1 MAEFVNYKE
10 VPFGD
15 KNYWEVDR
23 DLVQG
28 CVGNAFGWN
37 IEYKPVWDVE
47 GKIAG
52 WRPKAAVYARDGRD
66 EVVIAD
72 VNTNYEIKVDKDGY
86 VYINGNKYN
95 AFEDLKPAEK
105 RGLYDSCIENHIDIP
120 DTISK
125 DSPCYKQFMKEKE
138 MNK

>member
-1 MAEFVNYKE
+1 MADFVNYKD

-15 KNYWEVDR
+15 KDYWEVDR
-23 DLVQG
+23 DLVWG
-28 CVGNAFGWN
+28 SVGNEIGWN

-52 WRPKAAVYARDGRD
+52 WRPKATVYARGGRA
-66 EVVIAD
+66 EVVFAD
-72 VNTNYEIKVDKDGY
+72 VNANYEIKVDKEGT
-86 VYINGNKYN
+86 
-95 AFEDLKPAEK
+95 KPAEK
-105 RGLYDSCIENHIDIP
+105 RGLYDLCIDNHIDIP

-125 DSPCYKQFMKEKE
+125 ESPCYKQFMKEKE

>member
-10 VPFGD
+10 YPLGD

-28 CVGNAFGWN
+28 SVGNEIGWN

-52 WRPKAAVYARDGRD
+52 WRPKAAVYARGGRA

-72 VNTNYEIKVDKDGY
+72 VDVNYVVKADKDGN
-86 VYINGNKYN
+86 VYIDYN
-95 AFEDLKPAEK
+95 NYNTFESLKSAEK
-105 RGLYDSCIENHIDIP
+105 RGLYDSCIESHIDIP
-120 DTISK
+120 DGISK
-125 DSPCYKQFMKEKE
+125 ESPCYKQFMKEKE

>member
-1 MAEFVNYKE
+1 MAEFVEYKE
-10 VPFGD
+10 VPLGD
-15 KNYWEVDR
+15 KAVFDVDR

-28 CVGNAFGWN
+28 GVGNEIGWN

-52 WRPKAAVYARDGRD
+52 WRPKAAVYARGGRA

-72 VNTNYEIKVDKDGY
+72 VGVNYVVKAYKDGY
-86 VYINGNKYN
+86 VYIEY
-95 AFEDLKPAEK
+95 LKPAEK
-105 RGLYDSCIENHIDIP
+105 RGLYDLCIDNHIDIP

-138 MNK
+138 IGI

>member
-1 MAEFVNYKE
+1 MAEFVDYKE
-10 VPFGD
+10 VPLGD
-15 KNYWEVDR
+15 KAVFDVDR

-28 CVGNAFGWN
+28 GVGNEIGWN

-52 WRPKAAVYARDGRD
+52 WRPKAAVYARGGRA

-72 VNTNYEIKVDKDGY
+72 VGVNYVVKADKDGY
-86 VYINGNKYN
+86 VYIEY
-95 AFEDLKPAEK
+95 LKPAEK

-138 MNK
+138 IGI

>member
-1 MAEFVNYKE
+1 MDKFVDYKE
-10 VPFGD
+10 VPLGD

-28 CVGNAFGWN
+28 GVGNEIGWK

-52 WRPKAAVYARDGRD
+52 WRPKAAVYARGGRA
-66 EVVIAD
+66 EVVIDD
-72 VNTNYEIKVDKDGY
+72 VGVNYVVKADKDGN
-86 VYINGNKYN
+86 VYIDY
-95 AFEDLKPAEK
+95 LKPVEK
-105 RGLYDSCIENHIDIP
+105 RGLYDLYIENHIDIP

-125 DSPCYKQFMKEKE
+125 ESPCYKQFMEERERK
-138 MNK
+138 

>member
-1 MAEFVNYKE
+1 MAEFVDYKE
-10 VPFGD
+10 VPIGD

-28 CVGNAFGWN
+28 GVGNGIGWN

-52 WRPKAAVYARDGRD
+52 WKPKAAVYARGGRA

-72 VNTNYEIKVDKDGY
+72 VGVNYAIKADKDGN
-86 VYINGNKYN
+86 VYIDY
-95 AFEDLKPAEK
+95 LKPVEIKPVEK
-105 RGLYDSCIENHIDIP
+105 RGLYDSCIDNHMDIP

-138 MNK
+138 IDI

>member
-1 MAEFVNYKE
+1 MDKFVDYKE
-10 VPFGD
+10 VPIGD

-28 CVGNAFGWN
+28 GVGNEIGWN

-52 WRPKAAVYARDGRD
+52 WRPKAAVYARGRRA

-72 VNTNYEIKVDKDGY
+72 VGVNYVVKADKDGN
-86 VYINGNKYN
+86 VYIDY
-95 AFEDLKPAEK
+95 LKPVEK
-105 RGLYDSCIENHIDIP
+105 RGLYDLYIENHIDIP

-125 DSPCYKQFMKEKE
+125 ESPCYKQFMEERERKWA
-138 MNK
+138 

>member
-1 MAEFVNYKE
+1 MAEFVDYKE
-10 VPFGD
+10 VPIGD

-28 CVGNAFGWN
+28 GVGNEIGWN

-52 WRPKAAVYARDGRD
+52 WRPKA
-66 EVVIAD
+66 VVIAD
-72 VNTNYEIKVDKDGY
+72 VNTNYEIKVDKEGT
-86 VYINGNKYN
+86 
-95 AFEDLKPAEK
+95 KPAEK
-105 RGLYDSCIENHIDIP
+105 RGLYDLCIDNHIDIP